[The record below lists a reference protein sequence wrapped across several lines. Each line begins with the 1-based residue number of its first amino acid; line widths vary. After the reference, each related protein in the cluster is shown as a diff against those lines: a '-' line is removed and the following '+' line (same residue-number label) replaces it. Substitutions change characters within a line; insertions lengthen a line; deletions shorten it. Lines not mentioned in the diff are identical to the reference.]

1 MFIKKNTVAVL
12 MATYNG
18 EKFISKQIESILAQN
33 NVNVHLYISDDA
45 SNDNTVNIIEDYK
58 SKLPETFK
66 KLFHV
71 NFRSPSKNFL
81 SLFAKIPDNY
91 DYYAFSDQ
99 DDVWFE
105 NKLQNSIKKINQ
117 NYDLYCGRTEI
128 VDQNLVTTGYSPLFR
143 NKPIFRNALVQSIA
157 GSNTMLF
164 NNKIFKLAKKS
175 FNFDVPMHDWWIYIL
190 TTFTNSKV
198 YYDPIPQLFYRQHPK
213 NFNGSNTGI
222 LNLFKRIINGIKGEY
237 KKNNNLNEKN
247 ILEYIDYGTIE
258 NLKIFYKFQNLR
270 KKSNVFNFEENEFEK
285 YGVYRQTLTGNIML
299 KLSLMLKRA

>member
-1 MFIKKNTVAVL
+1 MKKKTVAVL
-12 MATYNG
+12 MATFDG
-18 EKFISKQIESILAQN
+18 EKFISEQIESILAQEG
-33 NVNVHLYISDDA
+33 VNIHFYISDDA
-45 SNDNTVNIIEDYK
+45 SNDNTVEIIKNYI
-58 SKLPETFK
+58 SKFPENFK
-66 KLFHV
+66 NLFHV

-81 SLFAKIPDNY
+81 SLFVKVPDTY

-105 NKLQNSIKKINQ
+105 NKLKNSIKKINE

-143 NKPIFRNALVQSIA
+143 NNPTFRNALVQSIA

-164 NNKIFKLAKKS
+164 NNKIFKLTRSS

-190 TTFTNSKV
+190 TTFSNSKV
-198 YYDPIPQLFYRQHPK
+198 YYDPIPQIFYRQHKK
-213 NFNGSNTGI
+213 NFNGSNEGI
-222 LNLFKRIINGIKGEY
+222 INLFKRIINGIKGEF

-247 ILEYIDYGTIE
+247 ILEFIDYGTME

-270 KKSNVFNFEENEFEK
+270 KKSNVFNYEENEFEK
-285 YGVYRQTLTGNIML
+285 YGVYRQTLIGNIML
-299 KLSLMLKRA
+299 KLSLMFRKA